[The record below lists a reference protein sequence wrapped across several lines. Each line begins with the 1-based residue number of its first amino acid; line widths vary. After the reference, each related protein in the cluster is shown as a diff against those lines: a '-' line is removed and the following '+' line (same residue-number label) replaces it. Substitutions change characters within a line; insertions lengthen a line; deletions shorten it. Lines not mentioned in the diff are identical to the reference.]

1 MELAAIIFVF
11 VTLIAAYVVFR
22 ILKKTVKMAIRAII
36 VLILI
41 GIALVGGFALW
52 SVNAGGIALTSQS
65 DTR

>member
-36 VLILI
+36 FLILI

-52 SVNAGGIALTSQS
+52 SGLRLGRV
-65 DTR
+65 